1 MARILYVE
9 DDLSLNFVTQDQL
22 EKRDYT
28 VVSCVN
34 GIQGLEVF
42 KKEVFDLCVLDVM
55 LPEMDGFE
63 LAKKIRETNK
73 HIPIIFL
80 TARSMQEDKLEGL
93 SLGADDYITKPFN
106 IEELSLKIQVF
117 LKRKLVNNTI
127 KNVYKIGDFVLDVK
141 EQKLTIEGLV
151 KKLTIKETKLICM
164 LVQNANTITKRE
176 NILINL
182 WGKNDYF
189 LGRSLDVFISKLRKY
204 FSADPRVKIEN
215 IRGVGFKLVITD
227 SVS

>member
-63 LAKKIRETNK
+63 LAKKYEKQTSIYLSFFLRQDLCKKTN
-73 HIPIIFL
+73 
-80 TARSMQEDKLEGL
+80 
-93 SLGADDYITKPFN
+93 
-106 IEELSLKIQVF
+106 LK
-117 LKRKLVNNTI
+117 
-127 KNVYKIGDFVLDVK
+127 
-141 EQKLTIEGLV
+141 
-151 KKLTIKETKLICM
+151 
-164 LVQNANTITKRE
+164 A
-176 NILINL
+176 
-182 WGKNDYF
+182 
-189 LGRSLDVFISKLRKY
+189 
-204 FSADPRVKIEN
+204 
-215 IRGVGFKLVITD
+215 
-227 SVS
+227 

>member
-22 EKRDYT
+22 EKRDYA

-34 GIQGLEVF
+34 GIQALEFF

-106 IEELSLKIQVF
+106 IEELSLKIQIF

-141 EQKLTIEGLV
+141 EQK
-151 KKLTIKETKLICM
+151 
-164 LVQNANTITKRE
+164 QKR
-176 NILINL
+176 
-182 WGKNDYF
+182 
-189 LGRSLDVFISKLRKY
+189 
-204 FSADPRVKIEN
+204 
-215 IRGVGFKLVITD
+215 
-227 SVS
+227 